1 MFWPESFWADAE
13 TVPLKVSDNLS
24 LTVDSDDNAALNL
37 MDLRA
42 AAFFASDTQVGIEA
56 AAHHWFSS
64 HFTGNTGIHP
74 GTSRLVTVSA
84 SIWWYH

>member
-24 LTVDSDDNAALNL
+24 LTVDSDDDAALNL

-42 AAFFASDTQVGIEA
+42 AAFFASDTGLALRLQLI
-56 AAHHWFSS
+56 
-64 HFTGNTGIHP
+64 TGSVLTLR
-74 GTSRLVTVSA
+74 GTLG
-84 SIWWYH
+84 SILGPVVL

>member
-13 TVPLKVSDNLS
+13 TVLLKVSDNLS

-42 AAFFASDTQVGIEA
+42 AAALRHWVGIEA